1 MRRLPSLAPTM
12 SSTLRRFSIRSGAW
26 PQWPSAAAAAAAAP
40 ADGSQ
45 ACALRPPIR
54 TFSLSELKKATRNFS
69 KENVVGRGG
78 HAKVYRGCLP
88 GGELVA
94 VKRLSAPERGGRVES
109 FLAELG
115 HIVSLSHPNVARL
128 VGVGVDGGEHLVFP
142 FSRLGCLSGR
152 LHGAAAGEEAMP
164 WAARFRVAVGAA
176 RGLEYLHERCARR
189 IVHRDV
195 KPANILLKDDYE
207 PMECPLVQKGKR
219 NFAWALLNSQIVVL
233 VFGLNFQIC
242 DFGLAK
248 WLPASMT
255 HHQVTTFEGTFGY
268 LPPEYTSHGIF
279 NEKTD
284 VFAYGVVLLELLT
297 GRRAIDAKKLSLLT
311 WATNQ
316 PSSSSTSGIR
326 TLFDIPL
333 VISACAR
340 MQYATNHGVM
350 IIHGGVR
357 VRVIHRVSSSLQ
369 ARPFLYGGGGD
380 GDDDDD
386 DAVRMMVDPAL
397 GGQYDAWQLA
407 AVAYAAKICIQ
418 NSPELR
424 PKMSEVTQIL
434 QENEEDRRSVEG
446 SRRTFTLDRTVE
458 MHETNGQDSATRRQ
472 LDDLRRHMALAFD
485 FECEHTSSAEIEQ
498 LSDHSN

>member
-1 MRRLPSLAPTM
+1 MDA
-12 SSTLRRFSIRSGAW
+12 
-26 PQWPSAAAAAAAAP
+26 
-40 ADGSQ
+40 
-45 ACALRPPIR
+45 
-54 TFSLSELKKATRNFS
+54 
-69 KENVVGRGG
+69 ENVVGRGG

-311 WATNQ
+311 WA
-316 PSSSSTSGIR
+316 
-326 TLFDIPL
+326 
-333 VISACAR
+333 
-340 MQYATNHGVM
+340 
-350 IIHGGVR
+350 
-357 VRVIHRVSSSLQ
+357 
-369 ARPFLYGGGGD
+369 RPFLYGGGGD

-397 GGQYDAWQLA
+397 GGQYDAGQLA

-458 MHETNGQDSATRRQ
+458 MHETNGQDSTTRRQ